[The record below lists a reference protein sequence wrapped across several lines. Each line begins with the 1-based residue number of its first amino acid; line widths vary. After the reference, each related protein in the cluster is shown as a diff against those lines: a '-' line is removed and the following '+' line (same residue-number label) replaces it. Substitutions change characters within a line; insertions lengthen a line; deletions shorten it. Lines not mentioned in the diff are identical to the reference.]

1 MSWCE
6 TASQSSKIFPVLLA
20 GNQTEI
26 WRGSSAGMSGVELL
40 LKFPDGLDQLVESGR
55 SGEEHLLS
63 RDRIV
68 GLLAGGAV

>member
-1 MSWCE
+1 
-6 TASQSSKIFPVLLA
+6 
-20 GNQTEI
+20 
-26 WRGSSAGMSGVELL
+26 MSGVELL